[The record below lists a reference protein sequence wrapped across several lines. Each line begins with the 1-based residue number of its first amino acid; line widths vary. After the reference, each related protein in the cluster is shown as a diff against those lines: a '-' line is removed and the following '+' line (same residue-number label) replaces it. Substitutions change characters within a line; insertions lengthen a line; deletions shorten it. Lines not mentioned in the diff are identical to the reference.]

1 MASLIH
7 DEGFIYGI
15 HGQAGARSR
24 FSTIFCMDNQIG
36 RIIWEKKGYG
46 LGSLIMVGNTLV
58 LLNESGELVLV
69 DASPNQFTEIA
80 SFQVLSGKDNWIPPS
95 YANGRLH
102 CRSSDG
108 TWVCLQLGA
117 I

>member
-1 MASLIH
+1 
-7 DEGFIYGI
+7 
-15 HGQAGARSR
+15 
-24 FSTIFCMDNQIG
+24 
-36 RIIWEKKGYG
+36 
-46 LGSLIMVGNTLV
+46 MVGNTLI

-69 DASPNQFTEIA
+69 DANPNQFTEIA

-117 I
+117 M